1 MEEKQIF
8 DTVEEAIEDIK
19 NGKMVIIADDE
30 CRENEGDLVCAA
42 EIITPEII
50 NFMVTQARGVVCLS
64 MTEEK
69 ARELDLHQMVDNN
82 TSELTTAFTVSIDAS
97 RKFGV
102 TTGVSASDRATT
114 VKIATEDRAKPE
126 DLRRPGHIFPL
137 VAKKGGVLKR
147 VGQTEA
153 SVDIAR
159 LAGLKPM
166 GVICEIMNE
175 DGTMA
180 RRNDLRKFADKH
192 NIKFITVAQMISYRL
207 RHECFIK
214 KEAEAT
220 LPTEFGSFKI
230 YGYRNTLDNTEHVAL
245 VKGEN
250 EDHEGKIPYVRM
262 HSECLTGDALHSL
275 RCDCGSQLNN
285 AMKFIN
291 EKGYGAIVY
300 LRSHEGRGI
309 GLVNKI
315 KAYALQDKGRDT
327 IEANIELGFE
337 SDLRDY
343 GTGAQ
348 ILRDLG
354 FTKINLITNNPKKII
369 GLEGYDLEIVDTVH
383 LPTCLN
389 PYNEKYIRTKCEK
402 MHHTIKLGE

>member
-8 DTVEEAIEDIK
+8 DSVEEAIEDIK
-19 NGKMVIIADDE
+19 QGKMIIIADDE
-30 CRENEGDLVCAA
+30 SRENEGDLACAA
-42 EIITPEII
+42 ELITPETV
-50 NFMVTQARGVVCLS
+50 NFMVTEARGVLCLS

-69 ARELDLHQMVDNN
+69 AHELDLHQMVENN

-114 VKIATEDRAKPE
+114 IKIATEDRAKPD

-166 GVICEIMNE
+166 GVICEIMNP

-192 NIKFITVAQMISYRL
+192 GLKFITVAQLISYRL
-207 RHECFIK
+207 RHESFVR

-220 LPTEFGSFKI
+220 LPTAYGTFKM
-230 YGYRNTLDNTEHVAL
+230 YGYRNILDNTEHVAL
-245 VKGEN
+245 VKGEG
-250 EDHEGKIPYVRM
+250 EDHKGEIPYVRM

-275 RCDCGSQLNN
+275 KCDCGEQLQN

-291 EKGYGAIVY
+291 EKGYGAVVY

-309 GLVNKI
+309 GLINKI
-315 KAYALQDKGRDT
+315 KAYALQEKGRDT
-327 IEANIELGFE
+327 IEANIELGFAP
-337 SDLRDY
+337 DLRDY
-343 GTGAQ
+343 GIGAQ

-354 FTKINLITNNPKKII
+354 FTKINLITNNPKKIV
-369 GLEGYDLEIVDTVH
+369 GLEGYDLEINDIIH
-383 LPTCLN
+383 LPTSIN
-389 PYNEKYIRTKCEK
+389 KYNEKYINTKREK
-402 MHHTIKLGE
+402 MHHTI

>member
-8 DTVEEAIEDIK
+8 DSVEEAIEDIK
-19 NGKMVIIADDE
+19 QGKMIIIADDE
-30 CRENEGDLVCAA
+30 SRENEGDLACAA
-42 EIITPEII
+42 ELITPETV
-50 NFMVTQARGVVCLS
+50 NFMVTEARGVLCLS

-69 ARELDLHQMVDNN
+69 AHELDLHQMVENN

-114 VKIATEDRAKPE
+114 IKIATEDRAKPD

-166 GVICEIMNE
+166 GVICEIMNP

-192 NIKFITVAQMISYRL
+192 GLKFITVAQLISYRL
-207 RHECFIK
+207 GHESFVR

-220 LPTEFGSFKI
+220 LPTAYGTFKM
-230 YGYRNTLDNTEHVAL
+230 YGYRNILDNTEHVAL
-245 VKGEN
+245 VKGEG
-250 EDHEGKIPYVRM
+250 EDHKGEIPYVRM

-275 RCDCGSQLNN
+275 KCDCGEQLQN
-285 AMKFIN
+285 AMKFIS
-291 EKGYGAIVY
+291 EKGYGAVVY

-309 GLVNKI
+309 GLINKI
-315 KAYALQDKGRDT
+315 KAYALQEKGRDT
-327 IEANIELGFE
+327 IEANIELGFAP
-337 SDLRDY
+337 DLRDY
-343 GTGAQ
+343 GIGAQ

-354 FTKINLITNNPKKII
+354 FTKINLITNNPKKIV
-369 GLEGYDLEIVDTVH
+369 GLEGYDLEINDIIH
-383 LPTCLN
+383 LPTSIN
-389 PYNEKYIRTKCEK
+389 KYNEKYINTKREK
-402 MHHTIKLGE
+402 MHHTI

>member
-8 DTVEEAIEDIK
+8 DRVEDAIEDIK
-19 NGKMVIIADDE
+19 QGRMIIIADDE
-30 CRENEGDLVCAA
+30 NRENEGDLACAA
-42 EIITPEII
+42 ELITPETV
-50 NFMVTQARGVVCLS
+50 NFMVTEARGVLCLS

-69 ARELDLHQMVDNN
+69 AHELDLHQMVENN

-114 VKIATEDRAKPE
+114 IKIATEDRAKPD

-166 GVICEIMNE
+166 GVICEIMNP

-192 NIKFITVAQMISYRL
+192 GLKFITVAQLISYRL
-207 RHECFIK
+207 KHESFVR
-214 KEAEAT
+214 KEAEAM
-220 LPTEFGSFKI
+220 LPTAYGTFKM
-230 YGYRNTLDNTEHVAL
+230 YGYRNILDNTEHVAL
-245 VKGEN
+245 VKGEG
-250 EDHEGKIPYVRM
+250 EDHKGEIPYVRM

-275 RCDCGSQLNN
+275 KCDCGEQLQN

-291 EKGYGAIVY
+291 EKGYGAVVY

-309 GLVNKI
+309 GLINKI
-315 KAYALQDKGRDT
+315 KAYALQEKGRDT
-327 IEANIELGFE
+327 IEANIELGFAP
-337 SDLRDY
+337 DLRDY
-343 GTGAQ
+343 GIGAQ

-354 FTKINLITNNPKKII
+354 FTKINLITNNPKKIV
-369 GLEGYDLEIVDTVH
+369 GLEGYDLEINDTVH
-383 LPTCLN
+383 LPTSIN
-389 PYNEKYIRTKCEK
+389 KYNEKYINTKREK
-402 MHHTIKLGE
+402 MHHTI

>member
-1 MEEKQIF
+1 MF
-8 DTVEEAIEDIK
+8 DSVEEAIEDIK
-19 NGKMVIIADDE
+19 QGKMIIIADDE
-30 CRENEGDLVCAA
+30 SRENEGDLACAA
-42 EIITPEII
+42 ELITPETV
-50 NFMVTQARGVVCLS
+50 NFMVTEARGVLCLS

-69 ARELDLHQMVDNN
+69 AHELDLHQMVENN

-114 VKIATEDRAKPE
+114 IKIATEDRAKPD

-166 GVICEIMNE
+166 GVICEIMNP

-192 NIKFITVAQMISYRL
+192 GLKFITVAQLISYRL
-207 RHECFIK
+207 RHESFVR

-220 LPTEFGSFKI
+220 LPTAYGTFKM
-230 YGYRNTLDNTEHVAL
+230 YGYRNILDNTEHVAL
-245 VKGEN
+245 VKGEG
-250 EDHEGKIPYVRM
+250 EDHKGEIPYVRM

-275 RCDCGSQLNN
+275 KCDCGEQLQN
-285 AMKFIN
+285 AMKFIS
-291 EKGYGAIVY
+291 EKGYGAVVY

-309 GLVNKI
+309 GLINKI
-315 KAYALQDKGRDT
+315 KAYALQEKGRDT
-327 IEANIELGFE
+327 IEANIELGFAP
-337 SDLRDY
+337 DLRDY
-343 GTGAQ
+343 GIGAQ

-354 FTKINLITNNPKKII
+354 FTKINLITNNPKKIV
-369 GLEGYDLEIVDTVH
+369 GLEGYDLEINDIIH
-383 LPTCLN
+383 LPTSIN
-389 PYNEKYIRTKCEK
+389 KYNEKYINTKREK
-402 MHHTIKLGE
+402 MHHTI

>member
-8 DTVEEAIEDIK
+8 DSVEEAIEDIK
-19 NGKMVIIADDE
+19 QGKMIIIADDE
-30 CRENEGDLVCAA
+30 SRENEGDLACAA
-42 EIITPEII
+42 ELITPETV
-50 NFMVTQARGVVCLS
+50 NFMVTEARGVLCLS

-69 ARELDLHQMVDNN
+69 AHELDLHQMVENN

-114 VKIATEDRAKPE
+114 IKIATEDRAKPD

-166 GVICEIMNE
+166 GVICEIMNT

-192 NIKFITVAQMISYRL
+192 GLKFITVAQLISYRL
-207 RHECFIK
+207 RHESFVR

-220 LPTEFGSFKI
+220 LPTAYGTFKM
-230 YGYRNTLDNTEHVAL
+230 YGYRNILDNTEHVAL
-245 VKGEN
+245 VKGEG
-250 EDHEGKIPYVRM
+250 EDHKGEIPYVRM

-275 RCDCGSQLNN
+275 KCDCGEQLQN
-285 AMKFIN
+285 AMKFIS
-291 EKGYGAIVY
+291 EKGYGAVVY

-309 GLVNKI
+309 GLINKI
-315 KAYALQDKGRDT
+315 KAYALQEKGRDT
-327 IEANIELGFE
+327 IEANIELGFAP
-337 SDLRDY
+337 DLRDY
-343 GTGAQ
+343 GIGAQ

-354 FTKINLITNNPKKII
+354 FTKINLITNNPKKIV
-369 GLEGYDLEIVDTVH
+369 GLEGYDLEINDIIH
-383 LPTCLN
+383 LPTSIN
-389 PYNEKYIRTKCEK
+389 KYNEKYINTKREK
-402 MHHTIKLGE
+402 MHHTI

>member
-8 DTVEEAIEDIK
+8 DSVEEAIEDIK
-19 NGKMVIIADDE
+19 QGKMIIIADDE
-30 CRENEGDLVCAA
+30 SRENEGDLACAA
-42 EIITPEII
+42 ELITPETV
-50 NFMVTQARGVVCLS
+50 NFMVTEARGVLCLS

-69 ARELDLHQMVDNN
+69 AHELDLHQMVENN

-114 VKIATEDRAKPE
+114 IKIATEDRAKPD

-166 GVICEIMNE
+166 GVICEIMNP

-192 NIKFITVAQMISYRL
+192 GLKFITVAQLISYRL
-207 RHECFIK
+207 RHESFVR

-220 LPTEFGSFKI
+220 LPTAYGTFKM
-230 YGYRNTLDNTEHVAL
+230 YGYRNILDNTEHVAL
-245 VKGEN
+245 VKGEGEG
-250 EDHEGKIPYVRM
+250 EDHKGEIPYVRM

-275 RCDCGSQLNN
+275 KCDCGEQLQN
-285 AMKFIN
+285 AMKFIS
-291 EKGYGAIVY
+291 EKGYGAVVY

-309 GLVNKI
+309 GLINKI
-315 KAYALQDKGRDT
+315 KAYALQEKGRDT
-327 IEANIELGFE
+327 IEANIELGFAP
-337 SDLRDY
+337 DLRDY
-343 GTGAQ
+343 GIGAQ

-354 FTKINLITNNPKKII
+354 FTKINLITNNPKKIV
-369 GLEGYDLEIVDTVH
+369 GLEGYDLEINDIIH
-383 LPTCLN
+383 LPTSIN
-389 PYNEKYIRTKCEK
+389 KYNEKYINTKREK
-402 MHHTIKLGE
+402 MHHTI

>member
-8 DTVEEAIEDIK
+8 DSVEEAIEDIK
-19 NGKMVIIADDE
+19 QGKMIIIADDE
-30 CRENEGDLVCAA
+30 SRENEGDLACAA
-42 EIITPEII
+42 ELITPETV
-50 NFMVTQARGVVCLS
+50 NFMVTEARGVLCLS

-69 ARELDLHQMVDNN
+69 AHELDLHQMVENN
-82 TSELTTAFTVSIDAS
+82 TSELTTAFTVSIDDS

-114 VKIATEDRAKPE
+114 IKIATEDRAKPD

-166 GVICEIMNE
+166 GVICEIMNP

-192 NIKFITVAQMISYRL
+192 GLKFITVAQLISYRL
-207 RHECFIK
+207 RHESFVR

-220 LPTEFGSFKI
+220 LPTAYGTFKM
-230 YGYRNTLDNTEHVAL
+230 YGYRNILDNTEHVAL
-245 VKGEN
+245 VKGEG
-250 EDHEGKIPYVRM
+250 EDHKGEIPYVRM

-275 RCDCGSQLNN
+275 KCDCGEQLQN
-285 AMKFIN
+285 AMKFIS
-291 EKGYGAIVY
+291 EKGYGAVVY

-309 GLVNKI
+309 GLINKI
-315 KAYALQDKGRDT
+315 KAYALQEKGRDT
-327 IEANIELGFE
+327 IEANIELGFAP
-337 SDLRDY
+337 DLRDY
-343 GTGAQ
+343 GIGAQ

-354 FTKINLITNNPKKII
+354 FTKINLITNNPKKIV
-369 GLEGYDLEIVDTVH
+369 GLEGYDLEINDIIH
-383 LPTCLN
+383 LPTSIN
-389 PYNEKYIRTKCEK
+389 KYNEKYINTKREK
-402 MHHTIKLGE
+402 MHHTI

>member
-30 CRENEGDLVCAA
+30 NRENEGDLVCAA
-42 EIITPEII
+42 ELITPEII
-50 NFMVTQARGVVCLS
+50 NFMVTEARGVVCLS

-69 ARELDLHQMVDNN
+69 ARELDLHQMVEHN
-82 TSELTTAFTVSIDAS
+82 TAELSTAFTVSIDAS

-114 VKIATEDRAKPE
+114 VKIAADDRAKPE

-137 VAKKGGVLKR
+137 VSKNGGVLKR

-166 GVICEIMNE
+166 GVICEIMNP

-180 RRNDLRKFADKH
+180 RRNDLREFADKH
-192 NIKFITVAQMISYRL
+192 NLKFITVAQMISYRL
-207 RHECFIK
+207 QHECFIK
-214 KEAEAT
+214 REAEAI
-220 LPTEFGSFKI
+220 LPTEFGTFKI
-230 YGYRNTLDNTEHVAL
+230 YGYKNTLDNTEHVAL

-250 EDHEGKIPYVRM
+250 ENNTKEIPYVRM
-262 HSECLTGDALHSL
+262 HSECLTGDAMHSL
-275 RCDCGSQLNN
+275 RCDCGSQLAN

-309 GLVNKI
+309 GLINKI

-327 IEANIELGFE
+327 IEANIELGFAP
-337 SDLRDY
+337 DLRDY
-343 GTGAQ
+343 GIGAQ

-354 FTKINLITNNPKKII
+354 FNKINLITNNPKKII
-369 GLEGYDLEIVDTVH
+369 GLEGYNLEIADTVH
-383 LPTCLN
+383 LPTCVN
-389 PYNEKYIRTKCEK
+389 EFNEKYITTKREK
-402 MHHTIKLGE
+402 MHHTI

>member
-8 DTVEEAIEDIK
+8 DSVEEAIEDIK
-19 NGKMVIIADDE
+19 QGKMIIIADDE
-30 CRENEGDLVCAA
+30 SRENEGDLACAA
-42 EIITPEII
+42 ELITPETV
-50 NFMVTQARGVVCLS
+50 NFMVTEARGVLCLS

-69 ARELDLHQMVDNN
+69 AHELDLHQMVENN

-114 VKIATEDRAKPE
+114 IKIATEDRAKPD

-166 GVICEIMNE
+166 GVICEIMNP

-192 NIKFITVAQMISYRL
+192 GLKFITVAQLISYRL
-207 RHECFIK
+207 RHESFVR

-220 LPTEFGSFKI
+220 LPTAYGTFKM
-230 YGYRNTLDNTEHVAL
+230 YGYRNILDNTEHVAL
-245 VKGEN
+245 VKGEG
-250 EDHEGKIPYVRM
+250 EDHKGEIPYVRM

-275 RCDCGSQLNN
+275 KCDCGEQLQN

-291 EKGYGAIVY
+291 EKGYGAVVY

-309 GLVNKI
+309 GLINKI
-315 KAYALQDKGRDT
+315 KAYALQEKGRDT
-327 IEANIELGFE
+327 IEANIELGFAP
-337 SDLRDY
+337 DLRDY
-343 GTGAQ
+343 GIGAQ

-354 FTKINLITNNPKKII
+354 FTKINLITNNPKKIV
-369 GLEGYDLEIVDTVH
+369 GLEGYDLEINDTVH
-383 LPTCLN
+383 LPTSIN
-389 PYNEKYIRTKCEK
+389 KYNEKYINTKREK
-402 MHHTIKLGE
+402 MHHTI

>member
-8 DTVEEAIEDIK
+8 DSVEEAIEDIK
-19 NGKMVIIADDE
+19 QGKMIIIADDE
-30 CRENEGDLVCAA
+30 SRENEGDLACAA
-42 EIITPEII
+42 ELITPETV
-50 NFMVTQARGVVCLS
+50 NFMVTEARGVLCLS

-69 ARELDLHQMVDNN
+69 AHELDLHQMVENN
-82 TSELTTAFTVSIDAS
+82 TSELTTAFTVSIYAS

-114 VKIATEDRAKPE
+114 IKIATEDRAKPD

-166 GVICEIMNE
+166 GVICEIMNP

-192 NIKFITVAQMISYRL
+192 GLKFITVAQLISYRL
-207 RHECFIK
+207 RHESFVR

-220 LPTEFGSFKI
+220 LPTAYGTFKM
-230 YGYRNTLDNTEHVAL
+230 YGYRNILDNTEHVAL
-245 VKGEN
+245 VKGEG
-250 EDHEGKIPYVRM
+250 EDHKGEIPYVRM

-275 RCDCGSQLNN
+275 KCDCGEQLQN
-285 AMKFIN
+285 AMKFIS
-291 EKGYGAIVY
+291 EKGYGAVVY

-309 GLVNKI
+309 GLINKI
-315 KAYALQDKGRDT
+315 KAYALQEKGRDT
-327 IEANIELGFE
+327 IEANIELGFAP
-337 SDLRDY
+337 DLRDY
-343 GTGAQ
+343 GIGAQ

-354 FTKINLITNNPKKII
+354 FTKINLITNNPKKIV
-369 GLEGYDLEIVDTVH
+369 GLEGYDLEINDIIH
-383 LPTCLN
+383 LPTSIN
-389 PYNEKYIRTKCEK
+389 KYNEKYINTKREK
-402 MHHTIKLGE
+402 MHHTI

>member
-8 DTVEEAIEDIK
+8 DSVEEAIEDIK
-19 NGKMVIIADDE
+19 QGKMIIIADDE
-30 CRENEGDLVCAA
+30 SRENEGDLACAA
-42 EIITPEII
+42 ELITPETV
-50 NFMVTQARGVVCLS
+50 NFMVTEARGVLCLS

-69 ARELDLHQMVDNN
+69 AHELDLHQMVENN

-114 VKIATEDRAKPE
+114 IKIATEDRAKPD

-166 GVICEIMNE
+166 GVICEIMNP

-192 NIKFITVAQMISYRL
+192 GLKFITVAQLISYRL
-207 RHECFIK
+207 RHESFVR

-220 LPTEFGSFKI
+220 LPTAYGTFKM
-230 YGYRNTLDNTEHVAL
+230 YGYRNILDNTEHVAL
-245 VKGEN
+245 VKGEG
-250 EDHEGKIPYVRM
+250 EDHKGEIPYVRM

-275 RCDCGSQLNN
+275 KCDCGEQLQN
-285 AMKFIN
+285 AMKFIS
-291 EKGYGAIVY
+291 EKGYGAVVY

-309 GLVNKI
+309 GLINKI
-315 KAYALQDKGRDT
+315 KAYALQEKGRDT
-327 IEANIELGFE
+327 IEANIELGFAP
-337 SDLRDY
+337 DLRDY
-343 GTGAQ
+343 GIGAQ

-354 FTKINLITNNPKKII
+354 FTKINLITNNPKKIV
-369 GLEGYDLEIVDTVH
+369 GLEGYDLEINDIIH
-383 LPTCLN
+383 LHTSIN
-389 PYNEKYIRTKCEK
+389 KYNEKYINTKREK
-402 MHHTIKLGE
+402 MHHTI

>member
-1 MEEKQIF
+1 MEEEQKQIF
-8 DTVEEAIEDIK
+8 DSVEDAIQDIK
-19 NGKMVIIADDE
+19 QGKMIIIADDE
-30 CRENEGDLVCAA
+30 SRENEGDLTCAA
-42 EIITPEII
+42 EMITPEIV
-50 NFMVTQARGVVCLS
+50 NFMVSEARGVLCLS

-69 ARELDLHQMVDNN
+69 AHELDLHQMVDHN
-82 TSELTTAFTVSIDAS
+82 TSELTTAFTVSIDAA

-114 VKIATEDRAKPE
+114 IKIATEDRAKPE

-166 GVICEIMNE
+166 GVICEIMNP

-192 NIKFITVAQMISYRL
+192 NIKFITVAQMIAYRL

-220 LPTEFGSFKI
+220 LPTAYGTFKM
-230 YGYRNTLDNTEHVAL
+230 YGYKNILDNSEHVAL
-245 VKGEN
+245 VKGDIQEHKG
-250 EDHEGKIPYVRM
+250 EIPYVRM

-275 RCDCGSQLNN
+275 KCDCGEQLQN

-291 EKGYGAIVY
+291 EKGFGAIVY

-309 GLVNKI
+309 GLLNKI
-315 KAYALQDKGRDT
+315 KAYALQEKGRDT
-327 IEANIELGFE
+327 IEANIELGFAP
-337 SDLRDY
+337 DLRDY

-354 FTKINLITNNPKKII
+354 FSKINLITNNPKKIV
-369 GLEGYDLEIVDTVH
+369 GLEGYDLEIADIIH
-383 LPTCLN
+383 LPTSIN
-389 PYNEKYIRTKCEK
+389 PYNEKYINTKREK
-402 MHHTIKLGE
+402 MHHTI

>member
-8 DTVEEAIEDIK
+8 DRVEDAIEDIK
-19 NGKMVIIADDE
+19 QGRMIIIADDE
-30 CRENEGDLVCAA
+30 NRENEGDLACAA
-42 EIITPEII
+42 ELITPETV
-50 NFMVTQARGVVCLS
+50 NFMVTEARGVLCLS

-69 ARELDLHQMVDNN
+69 AHELDLHQMVENN

-114 VKIATEDRAKPE
+114 IKIATEDRAKPD

-166 GVICEIMNE
+166 GVICEIMNP

-192 NIKFITVAQMISYRL
+192 GLKFITVAQLISYRL
-207 RHECFIK
+207 RHESFVR

-220 LPTEFGSFKI
+220 LPTAYGTFKM
-230 YGYRNTLDNTEHVAL
+230 YGYRNILDNTEHVAL
-245 VKGEN
+245 VKGEG
-250 EDHEGKIPYVRM
+250 EDHKGEIPYVRM

-275 RCDCGSQLNN
+275 KCDCGEQLQN
-285 AMKFIN
+285 AMKFIS
-291 EKGYGAIVY
+291 EKGYGAVVY

-309 GLVNKI
+309 GLINKI
-315 KAYALQDKGRDT
+315 KAYALQEKGRDT
-327 IEANIELGFE
+327 IEANIELGFAP
-337 SDLRDY
+337 DLRDY
-343 GTGAQ
+343 GIGAQ

-354 FTKINLITNNPKKII
+354 FTKINLITNNPKKIV
-369 GLEGYDLEIVDTVH
+369 GLEGYDLEINDIIH
-383 LPTCLN
+383 LPTSIN
-389 PYNEKYIRTKCEK
+389 KYNEKYINTKREK
-402 MHHTIKLGE
+402 MHHTI

>member
-8 DTVEEAIEDIK
+8 DSVEEAIEDIK
-19 NGKMVIIADDE
+19 QGKMIIIADDE
-30 CRENEGDLVCAA
+30 SRENEGDLACAA
-42 EIITPEII
+42 ELITPETV
-50 NFMVTQARGVVCLS
+50 NFMVTEARGVLCLS

-69 ARELDLHQMVDNN
+69 AHELDLHQMVENN

-114 VKIATEDRAKPE
+114 IKIATEDRAKPD

-166 GVICEIMNE
+166 GVICEIMNP

-192 NIKFITVAQMISYRL
+192 GLKFITVAQLISYRL
-207 RHECFIK
+207 RHESFVR

-220 LPTEFGSFKI
+220 LPTAYGTFKM
-230 YGYRNTLDNTEHVAL
+230 YGYRNILDNTEHVAL
-245 VKGEN
+245 VKGEG
-250 EDHEGKIPYVRM
+250 EDHKGEIPYVRM

-275 RCDCGSQLNN
+275 KCDCGEQLQN
-285 AMKFIN
+285 AMKFIS
-291 EKGYGAIVY
+291 EKGYGAVVY

-309 GLVNKI
+309 GLINKI
-315 KAYALQDKGRDT
+315 KAYALQEKGRDT
-327 IEANIELGFE
+327 IEANIELGFAP
-337 SDLRDY
+337 DLRDY
-343 GTGAQ
+343 GIGAQ

-354 FTKINLITNNPKKII
+354 FTKINLITNNPKKIV
-369 GLEGYDLEIVDTVH
+369 GLEGYDLEINDIIH
-383 LPTCLN
+383 LPTSIN
-389 PYNEKYIRTKCEK
+389 KYNEKYINTKREK
-402 MHHTIKLGE
+402 MHHTT

>member
-8 DTVEEAIEDIK
+8 DSVEEAIEDIK
-19 NGKMVIIADDE
+19 QGKMIIIADDE
-30 CRENEGDLVCAA
+30 SRENEGDLACAA
-42 EIITPEII
+42 ELITPETV
-50 NFMVTQARGVVCLS
+50 NFMVTEARGVLCLS

-69 ARELDLHQMVDNN
+69 AHELDLHQMVENN

-114 VKIATEDRAKPE
+114 IKIATEDRAKPD

-166 GVICEIMNE
+166 GVICEIMNP

-192 NIKFITVAQMISYRL
+192 GLKFITVAQLISYRL
-207 RHECFIK
+207 RHESFVR

-220 LPTEFGSFKI
+220 LPTAYGTFKM
-230 YGYRNTLDNTEHVAL
+230 YGYRNILDNTEHVAL
-245 VKGEN
+245 VKGEG
-250 EDHEGKIPYVRM
+250 EDHKGEIPYVRM

-275 RCDCGSQLNN
+275 KCDCGEQLQN
-285 AMKFIN
+285 AMKFIS
-291 EKGYGAIVY
+291 EKGYGAVVY

-309 GLVNKI
+309 GLINKI
-315 KAYALQDKGRDT
+315 KAYALQEKGRDT
-327 IEANIELGFE
+327 IEANIELGFAP
-337 SDLRDY
+337 DLRDY
-343 GTGAQ
+343 GIGAQ

-354 FTKINLITNNPKKII
+354 FTKINLITNNPKKIV
-369 GLEGYDLEIVDTVH
+369 GLEGYDLEINDIIH
-383 LPTCLN
+383 LPTSIN
-389 PYNEKYIRTKCEK
+389 KYNEKYINTKREK
-402 MHHTIKLGE
+402 MHHTI

>member
-8 DTVEEAIEDIK
+8 DSVEEAIEDIK
-19 NGKMVIIADDE
+19 QGKMIIIADDE
-30 CRENEGDLVCAA
+30 SRENEGDLACAA
-42 EIITPEII
+42 ELITPETV
-50 NFMVTQARGVVCLS
+50 NFMVTEARGVLCLS

-69 ARELDLHQMVDNN
+69 AHELDLHQMVENN

-114 VKIATEDRAKPE
+114 IKIATEDRAKPD

-166 GVICEIMNE
+166 GVICEIMNP

-192 NIKFITVAQMISYRL
+192 GLKFITVAQLISYRL
-207 RHECFIK
+207 RHESFVR

-220 LPTEFGSFKI
+220 LPTAYGTFKM
-230 YGYRNTLDNTEHVAL
+230 YGYRNILDNTEHVAL
-245 VKGEN
+245 VKGEG
-250 EDHEGKIPYVRM
+250 EDHKGEIPYVRM

-275 RCDCGSQLNN
+275 KCDCGEQLQN
-285 AMKFIN
+285 AMKFIS
-291 EKGYGAIVY
+291 EKGYGAVVY

-309 GLVNKI
+309 GLINKI
-315 KAYALQDKGRDT
+315 KAYALQEKGRDT
-327 IEANIELGFE
+327 IEANIELGFAP
-337 SDLRDY
+337 DLRDY
-343 GTGAQ
+343 GIGAQ

-354 FTKINLITNNPKKII
+354 FTNLITNNPKKIV
-369 GLEGYDLEIVDTVH
+369 GLEGYDLEINDIIH
-383 LPTCLN
+383 LPTSIN
-389 PYNEKYIRTKCEK
+389 KYNEKYINTKREK
-402 MHHTIKLGE
+402 MHHTI

>member
-8 DTVEEAIEDIK
+8 DSVEEAIEDIK
-19 NGKMVIIADDE
+19 QGKMIIIADDE
-30 CRENEGDLVCAA
+30 SRENEGDLACAA
-42 EIITPEII
+42 ELITPETV
-50 NFMVTQARGVVCLS
+50 NFMVTEARGVLCLS

-69 ARELDLHQMVDNN
+69 AHELDLHQMVENN

-114 VKIATEDRAKPE
+114 IKIATEDRAKPD

-166 GVICEIMNE
+166 GVICEIMNP

-192 NIKFITVAQMISYRL
+192 GLKFITVAQLISYRL
-207 RHECFIK
+207 RHESFVR

-220 LPTEFGSFKI
+220 LPTAYGTFKM
-230 YGYRNTLDNTEHVAL
+230 YGYRNILDNTEHVAL
-245 VKGEN
+245 VKGEG
-250 EDHEGKIPYVRM
+250 EDHKGEIPYVRM

-275 RCDCGSQLNN
+275 KCDCGEQLQN
-285 AMKFIN
+285 AMKFIS
-291 EKGYGAIVY
+291 EKGYGAVVY

-309 GLVNKI
+309 GLINKI
-315 KAYALQDKGRDT
+315 KAYALQEKGRDT
-327 IEANIELGFE
+327 IEANIELGFAP
-337 SDLRDY
+337 DLRDY
-343 GTGAQ
+343 GIGAQ

-354 FTKINLITNNPKKII
+354 FTKINLITNNPKKIV
-369 GLEGYDLEIVDTVH
+369 GLEGYDLEVNDIIH
-383 LPTCLN
+383 LPTSIN
-389 PYNEKYIRTKCEK
+389 KYNEKYINTKREK
-402 MHHTIKLGE
+402 MHHTI

>member
-8 DTVEEAIEDIK
+8 DSVEEAIEDIK
-19 NGKMVIIADDE
+19 KGKMVIIADDE
-30 CRENEGDLVCAA
+30 SRENEGDLTCAA
-42 EIITPEII
+42 ELITPELV
-50 NFMVTQARGVVCLS
+50 NFMVTEARGVLCLS

-69 ARELDLHQMVDNN
+69 ARELDLHQMVENN

-114 VKIATEDRAKPE
+114 IKIATEDRAKPE

-166 GVICEIMNE
+166 GVICEIMNP

-180 RRNDLRKFADKH
+180 RRSDLRKFADKH
-192 NIKFITVAQMISYRL
+192 GIKFITVAQMIAYRL
-207 RHECFIK
+207 RHESFVK

-220 LPTEFGSFKI
+220 LPTAYGTFKM
-230 YGYRNTLDNTEHVAL
+230 YGYRSILDNTEHVAL
-245 VKGEN
+245 VKGEG
-250 EDHEGKIPYVRM
+250 EDHTGEIPYVRM

-275 RCDCGSQLNN
+275 KCDCGEQLQN
-285 AMKFIN
+285 AMKYIN
-291 EKGYGAIVY
+291 EKGYGAVVY
-300 LRSHEGRGI
+300 LRAHEGRGI
-309 GLVNKI
+309 GLINKI
-315 KAYALQDKGRDT
+315 KAYALQEKGRDT
-327 IEANIELGFE
+327 IEANIELGFAP
-337 SDLRDY
+337 DLRDY
-343 GTGAQ
+343 GIGAQ

-354 FTKINLITNNPKKII
+354 FTKINLITNNPKKIV
-369 GLEGYDLEIVDTVH
+369 GLEGYDLEINDTIH
-383 LPTCLN
+383 LPTSIN
-389 PYNEKYIRTKCEK
+389 KYNEKYINTKREK
-402 MHHTIKLGE
+402 MHHTI

>member
-1 MEEKQIF
+1 MEEEQKQIF
-8 DTVEEAIEDIK
+8 DSVEDAIQDIK
-19 NGKMVIIADDE
+19 QGKMIIIADDE
-30 CRENEGDLVCAA
+30 SRENEGDLTCAA
-42 EIITPEII
+42 EMITPEIV
-50 NFMVTQARGVVCLS
+50 NFMVSEARGVLCLS

-69 ARELDLHQMVDNN
+69 AHELDLHQMVDHN
-82 TSELTTAFTVSIDAS
+82 TSELTTAFTVSIDAA

-114 VKIATEDRAKPE
+114 IKIATEDRAKPE

-166 GVICEIMNE
+166 GVICEIMNP

-192 NIKFITVAQMISYRL
+192 NIKFITVAQMIAYRL

-220 LPTEFGSFKI
+220 LPTAYGTFKM
-230 YGYRNTLDNTEHVAL
+230 YGYKNLLDNSEHVAL
-245 VKGEN
+245 VKGDIQEHKG
-250 EDHEGKIPYVRM
+250 EIPYVRM

-275 RCDCGSQLNN
+275 KCDCGEQLQN

-291 EKGYGAIVY
+291 EKGFGAIVY

-309 GLVNKI
+309 GLLNKI
-315 KAYALQDKGRDT
+315 KAYALQEKGRDT
-327 IEANIELGFE
+327 IEANIELGFAP
-337 SDLRDY
+337 DLRDY

-354 FTKINLITNNPKKII
+354 FSKINLITNNPKKIV
-369 GLEGYDLEIVDTVH
+369 GLEGYDLEIADIIH
-383 LPTCLN
+383 LPTSIN
-389 PYNEKYIRTKCEK
+389 PYNEKYINTKREK
-402 MHHTIKLGE
+402 MHHTI

>member
-8 DTVEEAIEDIK
+8 DSVEEAIEDIK
-19 NGKMVIIADDE
+19 QGKMIIIADDE
-30 CRENEGDLVCAA
+30 SRENEGDLACAA
-42 EIITPEII
+42 ELITPETV
-50 NFMVTQARGVVCLS
+50 NFMVTEARGVLCLS

-69 ARELDLHQMVDNN
+69 AHELDLHQMVENN

-114 VKIATEDRAKPE
+114 IKIATEDRAKPD

-166 GVICEIMNE
+166 GVICEIMNP

-192 NIKFITVAQMISYRL
+192 GLKFITVAQLISYRL
-207 RHECFIK
+207 RHESFVR

-220 LPTEFGSFKI
+220 LPTAYGTFKM
-230 YGYRNTLDNTEHVAL
+230 YGYRNILDNTEHVAL
-245 VKGEN
+245 VKGEG
-250 EDHEGKIPYVRM
+250 EDHKGEIPYVRM

-275 RCDCGSQLNN
+275 KCDCGEQLQN
-285 AMKFIN
+285 AMKFIS
-291 EKGYGAIVY
+291 EKGYGAVVY

-309 GLVNKI
+309 GLINKI
-315 KAYALQDKGRDT
+315 KAYALQEKGRDT
-327 IEANIELGFE
+327 IEANIELGFAP
-337 SDLRDY
+337 DLRDY
-343 GTGAQ
+343 GIGAQ

-354 FTKINLITNNPKKII
+354 FTQINLITNNPKKIV
-369 GLEGYDLEIVDTVH
+369 GLEGYDLEINDIIH
-383 LPTCLN
+383 LPTSIN
-389 PYNEKYIRTKCEK
+389 KYNEKYINTKREK
-402 MHHTIKLGE
+402 MHHTI